1 MKTPVNAE
9 SLKHHITYSWW
20 KYALIAALCF
30 GLVDLL
36 YTVTAYRP
44 PRDKTIGFYVYG
56 YTNEQSLRADQG
68 TERRQ
73 IMEYLKLTTESGEVN
88 ESPNTL
94 KVFEGVMSQIAEM
107 EIQLKELKASK
118 EALAQVLLEQMEQ
131 RNIIK
136 LETDQLRISYI
147 AETDREQFNSKKF
160 RADNPDL
167 YDKYVDIVPVKAN
180 VRIKVK

>member
-1 MKTPVNAE
+1 
-9 SLKHHITYSWW
+9 
-20 KYALIAALCF
+20 
-30 GLVDLL
+30 
-36 YTVTAYRP
+36 
-44 PRDKTIGFYVYG
+44 
-56 YTNEQSLRADQG
+56 
-68 TERRQ
+68 
-73 IMEYLKLTTESGEVN
+73 MEYLKLTTESGEVN

>member
-1 MKTPVNAE
+1 
-9 SLKHHITYSWW
+9 
-20 KYALIAALCF
+20 
-30 GLVDLL
+30 
-36 YTVTAYRP
+36 
-44 PRDKTIGFYVYG
+44 
-56 YTNEQSLRADQG
+56 
-68 TERRQ
+68 
-73 IMEYLKLTTESGEVN
+73 MEYLKLTTESGEIT

-107 EIQLKELKASK
+107 EMKLKELKASK
-118 EALAQVLLEQMEQ
+118 DALSQVLLEQMEK

-160 RADNPDL
+160 RSDNPDL